1 MAREVHLMAAMKTAT
16 RQRTIA
22 DLRALDATE
31 PEEGHERA
39 LELAA
44 MSTSA
49 EILGLFEEQR
59 ELEGLTKADIARTLD
74 AKREAVSHLLQSDG
88 ANPTVRTL
96 TRLIYA
102 LGLHAEITFRKARET
117 DERLIDVFDELEE
130 SELTAK
136 RASGID

>member
-1 MAREVHLMAAMKTAT
+1 MAATKTAT
-16 RQRTIA
+16 RPRTIA
-22 DLRALDATE
+22 DLRALDATS
-31 PEEGHERA
+31 PEEGKERA

-74 AKREAVSHLLQSDG
+74 AQRPAISRLLESDG

-96 TRLIYA
+96 IRLSSA
-102 LGLHAEITFRKARET
+102 LGLHAEITFRRARES
-117 DERLIDVFDELEE
+117 DERLIDVFDELEP
-130 SELTAK
+130 SDLTAK
-136 RASGID
+136 RASSVD